1 MTALNR
7 QATTRRICER
17 RAAHGKRTLRSTVG
31 LELDLSCPRCGE
43 RVLDTGR
50 YTIGEDQARRQN
62 ATCPQCHAELIRD
75 PGLEDKTWKVE
86 DPTPPSEEELG
97 AGD

>member
-1 MTALNR
+1 MC
-7 QATTRRICER
+7 RIDER
-17 RAAHGKRTLRSTVG
+17 RAARGKRTLCSTVG

-50 YTIGEDQARRQN
+50 HTVGQDRARRQR
-62 ATCPQCHAELIRD
+62 ATCPQCHVELIRD
-75 PGLEDKTWKVE
+75 PLLEETWKVE
-86 DPTPPSEEELG
+86 DPTPPSDEELG